1 MKMNTSTCE
10 RGSAEPRRPYSAR
23 RHEHHIAFCSRD
35 LVFLNVMNSNENAGS
50 TVEIGEGNFDREVRH
65 TTQPVVVEARNQLL
79 FRTKARTNDLV
90 VRLVSDVGLL
100 QGMIVPMRAK
110 APILVGMFA
119 LIFWLNWRLA
129 LVALLAP
136 WSWPCQTLYFADGL
150 SVSGSARAYITRFHS
165 TFGTNLAVYP
175 VAGHIGDLHITAVQ
189 EALVR
194 PDEVT
199 RMNDVRT
206 NVKGWL

>member
-10 RGSAEPRRPYSAR
+10 RGSADLRRPYSVR

-35 LVFLNVMNSNENAGS
+35 LVCLNRMDSNENAGP
-50 TVEIGEGNFDREVRH
+50 TVEIGEANFDREVCNA
-65 TTQPVVVEARNQLL
+65 TQPVLVEACNQLS
-79 FRTKARTNDLV
+79 FCTRSRTSNLV
-90 VRLVSDVGLL
+90 VRLISDLGLL
-100 QGMIVPMRAK
+100 QGMVMPMRAK

-136 WSWPCQTLYFADGL
+136 WSWPCQALDVADGL
-150 SVSGSARAYITRFHS
+150 SVPGSARIIINLLQSDMHWFRAA
-165 TFGTNLAVYP
+165 FGTNLAVYP
-175 VAGHIGDLHITAVQ
+175 VAGHVRDLHIPAVQ

-194 PDEVT
+194 LFL
-199 RMNDVRT
+199 R
-206 NVKGWL
+206 

>member
-1 MKMNTSTCE
+1 
-10 RGSAEPRRPYSAR
+10 
-23 RHEHHIAFCSRD
+23 
-35 LVFLNVMNSNENAGS
+35 MNSNESAGP
-50 TVEIGEGNFDREVRH
+50 TLEIGEMNFDREVRN

-150 SVSGSARAYITRFHS
+150 SVSGSARAYITRFRS
-165 TFGTNLAVYP
+165 TFGHKSRRLSCRRARREPEYP
-175 VAGHIGDLHITAVQ
+175 AVQ

-194 PDEVT
+194 LFSDNPT
-199 RMNDVRT
+199 
-206 NVKGWL
+206 K

>member
-1 MKMNTSTCE
+1 
-10 RGSAEPRRPYSAR
+10 
-23 RHEHHIAFCSRD
+23 
-35 LVFLNVMNSNENAGS
+35 MNSNENAGS

-79 FRTKARTNDLV
+79 VRTKARTNDLV

-175 VAGHIGDLHITAVQ
+175 VGGHVGNLQVPAAQ
-189 EALVR
+189 EALLR
-194 PDEVT
+194 
-199 RMNDVRT
+199 
-206 NVKGWL
+206 L